1 MLLSGFRPCRY
12 YYRRDECS
20 HRLSPHLARYRAQCV
35 VCVST
40 SSLSSLVIN
49 GFDTLPRSMRGL
61 SSHVIA
67 VIACYCPVSSHIAT
81 TIAVGNVHTDCPRI
95 GPAIA
100 RDVWSVLAR
109 HRYRRLSSTGS
120 TPRHARCVV
129 LVRTSSL
136 PSHVFVRFPVRR
148 YYYGRGQYSHR
159 LSPDCPRSRARC
171 VVCLSTSSPSSLVI
185 DGFDTLL
192 RSMRSLSSHVIAV
205 IACFCPVSRPVTTTI
220 AVGNIH
226 TDCPWIGPAIA
237 RNVWSLLARHHHR
250 GLSLTPSTHCG
261 VRARWVV
268 CVSTSS
274 LRSLVIDGFDTLQ
287 RSRAMCGRC

>member
-1 MLLSGFRPCRY
+1 MYKRQ
-12 YYRRDECS
+12 CS

-109 HRYRRLSSTGS
+109 HRYRRLSLTCS
-120 TPRHARCVV
+120 TPCRA
-129 LVRTSSL
+129 
-136 PSHVFVRFPVRR
+136 
-148 YYYGRGQYSHR
+148 
-159 LSPDCPRSRARC
+159 RARC
-171 VVCLSTSSPSSLVI
+171 VVCVSPSSLSSLVI
-185 DGFDTLL
+185 DGFDTLP
-192 RSMRSLSSHVIAV
+192 RSR
-205 IACFCPVSRPVTTTI
+205 
-220 AVGNIH
+220 
-226 TDCPWIGPAIA
+226 
-237 RNVWSLLARHHHR
+237 
-250 GLSLTPSTHCG
+250 
-261 VRARWVV
+261 VRCVE

-274 LRSLVIDGFDTLQ
+274 LSSLFIGVFDTLP
-287 RSRAMCGRC
+287 RSRAMCGLC